1 MFWVINAVLL
11 LNSFESRADVAKVQP
26 NNASIVQVSSN
37 ATHGRF
43 ALRVEFKTVQYP
55 NIYFRVGQAF
65 DKGDWREFGG
75 LAVDVT
81 NLESEPVSLFIRIDD
96 DFAADGRVHCRTGRT
111 SLPPK
116 RTVTVVMP
124 FQVSIPPGM
133 RGGPPLLPN
142 SLTMTDT
149 YGSDLDLSHIVAFQL
164 FLVSPQK
171 PIALTVD
178 NIRLVPKP
186 NFHGIVDRYGQ
197 YAHGDWKGKVKS
209 DGDLRRQLQEEEKWL
224 KFHLPFSDRD
234 EFGGWLKGPKLKA
247 TGFFRA
253 AYVVDG
259 METEPPA
266 NLQQGRGRWWLVT
279 PTGRL
284 FFSLGVD
291 CVRYDESSPLDNREY
306 LFSWLPEP
314 NSPLAQFIYRW
325 HFLGYTR
332 WVNFYA
338 MNLFRKYG
346 EDWQR
351 KWLDV
356 TVKRLLS
363 WGFNTIGNWS
373 SAEVFRA
380 RKIPYVVPIHISA
393 HTYFQTAWQRMPDV
407 FDGRFSEAVEQT
419 IASAV
424 REWKEDPWCI
434 GYFVDN
440 ELSWSGWGSDLV
452 NRYDLPRRVLAN
464 DGNLPSKRE
473 FVRLLRAKYG
483 EIERLNEAWK
493 IKVASW
499 EDLLSR
505 PIGLP
510 EQMTDECVADLSEFL
525 THFARRYFSVVR
537 DALKRHAPNQ
547 LYLGCRFAPKPME
560 VVKVAAEFC
569 DVVSFNIYA
578 RTVDEN
584 EWAFT
589 NTLGRPCIIGEFHF
603 GALDRGMFHTGLVAV
618 ENQAERGKAYQAYV
632 RSVWKLPAFVGCH
645 WFQYVDEPLT
655 GRFDGENY
663 NIGLVS
669 VVDYPYW
676 ELVEA
681 ARRTNGQVYRQLTS
695 IWR

>member
-1 MFWVINAVLL
+1 MFWVINAILL
-11 LNSFESRADVAKVQP
+11 LNSFESQADVAKVQP
-26 NNASIVQVSSN
+26 HNANIAQVSSH

-43 ALRVEFKTVQYP
+43 ALRVEFQTAQYP
-55 NIYFRVGQAF
+55 NIYFRIGQAF
-65 DKGDWREFGG
+65 DNGDWREFGG

-81 NLESEPVSLFIRIDD
+81 NLEPEPVALFIRVDD

-111 SLPPK
+111 ILPPK

-124 FQVSIPPGM
+124 FQVAIPPGM
-133 RGGPPLLPN
+133 RGGPPLVPN
-142 SLTMTDT
+142 ALVMET

-164 FLVSPQK
+164 FLVSPK
-171 PIALTVD
+171 EPVTLVVD
-178 NIRLVPKP
+178 NIRLTPKP
-186 NFHGIVDRYGQ
+186 DFRGIVDKYGQ
-197 YAHGDWKGKVKS
+197 YARSDWKGKVKS
-209 DGDLRRQLQEEEKWL
+209 DEDLKRQWKEEEEWL
-224 KFHLPFSDRD
+224 KANPPFADRD
-234 EFGGWLKGPKLKA
+234 EFGGWLNGPKLKA
-247 TGFFRA
+247 TGFFRT
-253 AYVVDG
+253 AYVVG
-259 METEPPA
+259 GKETEPPKD
-266 NLQQGRGRWWLVT
+266 LRQGKGRWWLVT

-284 FFSLGVD
+284 FFSLGID
-291 CVRYDESSPLDNREY
+291 CVHYNEGSPLDNREY

-314 NSPLAQFIYRW
+314 NSPFAQFISHW
-325 HFLGYTR
+325 SSHGYTR
-332 WVNFYA
+332 WINFYA

-346 EDWQR
+346 DDWRQ

-356 TVKRLLS
+356 TVRRLLS

-373 SAEVFRA
+373 SAEVFRT
-380 RKIPYVVPIHISA
+380 RKIPYVVPIHCGA
-393 HTYFQTAWQRMPDV
+393 PTYFQTAWHQMPDV
-407 FDGRFSEAVEQT
+407 FDDRFPEAVERT
-419 IASAV
+419 IANAV
-424 REWKEDPWCI
+424 REWKDDPWCI

-440 ELSWSGWGSDLV
+440 ELSWSGWGNDPVS
-452 NRYDLPRRVLAN
+452 RYDLPRRVLAS

-473 FVRLLRAKYG
+473 FVKLLQAKYS
-483 EIERLNEAWK
+483 EIGKFKEAWK
-493 IKVASW
+493 VQVSSW

-505 PIGLP
+505 PLELP
-510 EQMTDECVADLSEFL
+510 PQMTDECIADLSEFL

-537 DALKRHAPNQ
+537 NALKKHAPNQ
-547 LYLGCRFAPKPME
+547 LYLGCRFAPRPVE

-578 RTVDEN
+578 RTVDEH

-589 NTLGRPCIIGEFHF
+589 NTLGKPCIIGEFHF

-618 ENQAERGKAYQAYV
+618 ESQEERGKAYQAYV

-663 NIGLVS
+663 NIGFVS

-681 ARRTNGQVYRQLTS
+681 ARKVHGEVYQTLNL
-695 IWR
+695 

>member
-1 MFWVINAVLL
+1 MFWFINAILL
-11 LNSFESRADVAKVQP
+11 LNSFESQADVAKVQP
-26 NNASIVQVSSN
+26 HNANIAQVSSH

-43 ALRVEFKTVQYP
+43 ALQVEFQTAQYP
-55 NIYFRVGQAF
+55 NIYFRIGQAF
-65 DKGDWREFGG
+65 DNGDWREFGG

-81 NLESEPVSLFIRIDD
+81 NLEPEPIALFIRVDD
-96 DFAADGRVHCRTGRT
+96 DFAADGRVHCSTGRT
-111 SLPPK
+111 TLPPK

-124 FQVSIPPGM
+124 FQVAIPSGM
-133 RGGPPLLPN
+133 LGGPPLVPN
-142 SLTMTDT
+142 ALVMET

-164 FLVSPQK
+164 FLVSPK
-171 PIALTVD
+171 EPVTLVVD
-178 NIRLVPKP
+178 NIRLILKP
-186 NFHGIVDRYGQ
+186 DFHGIVDKYGQ
-197 YAHGDWKGKVKS
+197 YARSDWKGKVKS
-209 DGDLRRQLQEEEKWL
+209 DEDLKRQWREEEEWL
-224 KFHLPFSDRD
+224 KANPPFADRD
-234 EFGGWLKGPKLKA
+234 EFGGWLNGPKLKA
-247 TGFFRA
+247 TGFFRT
-253 AYVVDG
+253 AYVVNG
-259 METEPPA
+259 NETEPHA
-266 NLQQGRGRWWLVT
+266 NLQQGKGRWWLVT

-284 FFSLGVD
+284 FFSLGIN
-291 CVRYDESSPLDNREY
+291 CVRQDEGSPLDNREY

-314 NSPLAQFIYRW
+314 NSPFTQFIFHWRSR
-325 HFLGYTR
+325 GYTR

-346 EDWQR
+346 DDWRQ

-356 TVKRLLS
+356 TVRRLLS

-380 RKIPYVVPIHISA
+380 RKIPYVVPIHYGA
-393 HTYFQTAWQRMPDV
+393 PTYFQTAWHQMPDV
-407 FDGRFSEAVEQT
+407 FDERYPEVVERT
-419 IASAV
+419 IANAV
-424 REWKEDPWCI
+424 REWKDDPWCI

-440 ELSWSGWGSDLV
+440 ELSWGGWGNDPVS
-452 NRYDLPRRVLAN
+452 RYDLPRRVMAS

-473 FVRLLRAKYG
+473 FVKLLRAKYG
-483 EIERLNEAWK
+483 EIGKLREAWR
-493 IKVASW
+493 VQVSSW

-505 PIGLP
+505 PLELP
-510 EQMTDECVADLSEFL
+510 PQMTDECIADLSEFL

-537 DALKRHAPNQ
+537 NALKKHAPNQ
-547 LYLGCRFAPKPME
+547 LYLGCRFAPRPME

-578 RTVDEN
+578 RTVDEH

-589 NTLGRPCIIGEFHF
+589 NTLGKPCIIGEFHF

-618 ENQAERGKAYQAYV
+618 ESQEERGKAYQAYV

-645 WFQYVDEPLT
+645 WFQYVDQPLT

-663 NIGLVS
+663 NIGFVS

-681 ARRTNGQVYRQLTS
+681 ARKVHGEVYQTLNP
-695 IWR
+695 